1 MKVDKSIRGATTLG
15 FALVAAT
22 LLAANEPEHHEE
34 PAHAAPAKPAVA
46 HAPAAHA
53 PGGTHGAPAEVEDPH
68 GASHDSHDAHGS
80 SPKVAPTHGE
90 DHPVGHGEAA
100 TKPGDHGSESEGHG
114 DEEGGTPA
122 HDSPPAA
129 GHGAA
134 GGHGAV
140 ADHGTGS
147 GHAKAGKGHAVDP
160 AVERERALRKKR
172 QEEADSGR
180 LSGVLPRNAVIW
192 KPRKKSKPLY
202 LESDVVVGPGQVLE
216 IGEGTVVHI
225 ASRDRAPL
233 GAGDWAD
240 SQFVSLIV
248 RGGTLRILG
257 TRERPVR
264 FIPGRPGKGARW
276 GGILVEDTR
285 SRSQFD
291 LSWVDLPAALQGIVF
306 DRAAGSVRH
315 AVISDGN
322 IGILAKGGSA
332 PEILHSVVARQ
343 KVAGLHSERS
353 GVLVRASL
361 FLDNAG
367 PGARFDGVGLARL
380 ENNAFW
386 NNAAGD
392 LLRAPPGTGGW
403 KTDSVVAP
411 DAYGNVRAH
420 PVLRSSA
427 LHRALLAKR
436 EDSLRTAPIWRRR
449 LPEPPP
455 GAGPWALSPFSPLLD
470 RGSRLPLCRDS
481 DGSACDIGLWGGRD

>member
-1 MKVDKSIRGATTLG
+1 MKVDKSIRGAATLG

-22 LLAANEPEHHEE
+22 LVAANEPAHHEE
-34 PAHAAPAKPAVA
+34 PAHGAPAPTSEGHGPAA
-46 HAPAAHA
+46 KSSGAAHGAEGHAPAAPKASPSGHDA
-53 PGGTHGAPAEVEDPH
+53 HVPVPQGEHGATPDPH
-68 GASHDSHDAHGS
+68 GA
-80 SPKVAPTHGE
+80 
-90 DHPVGHGEAA
+90 
-100 TKPGDHGSESEGHG
+100 
-114 DEEGGTPA
+114 EEGGTPSHGA
-122 HDSPPAA
+122 PAA
-129 GHGAA
+129 EAHGAGGSDPAAAADHGSA
-134 GGHGAV
+134 GGHGK
-140 ADHGTGS
+140 G
-147 GHAKAGKGHAVDP
+147 AKAHAVDP

-180 LSGVLPRNAVIW
+180 LSGILPRNAVIW
-192 KPRKKSKPLY
+192 KPGKKSKPLF

-216 IGEGTVVHI
+216 IAEGTVVHV
-225 ASRDRAPL
+225 AARDRAPM

-264 FIPGRPGKGARW
+264 FIPGKPGKGARW
-276 GGILVEDTR
+276 GGIHVEDTR

-291 LSWVDLPAALQGIVF
+291 LSWVDIPAALQGIVF

-315 AVISDGN
+315 AVIADGN

-343 KVAGLHSERS
+343 RVAGLHSERS

-392 LLRAPPGTGGW
+392 LVRAPPGTGGW
-403 KTDSVVAP
+403 KTDSVIAP
-411 DAYGNVRAH
+411 DLYGNVRAN
-420 PVLRSSA
+420 PVLRTST
-427 LHRALLAKR
+427 LHRALQAKR

-449 LPEPPP
+449 LPDPPP
-455 GAGPWALSPFSPLLD
+455 GSGPWALSPFSPLLD
-470 RGSRLPLCRDS
+470 RGSRSPLCRDS

>member
-1 MKVDKSIRGATTLG
+1 MMSDKSIRWAASLG
-15 FALVAAT
+15 WGLVAAT
-22 LLAANEPEHHEE
+22 LVAANEPDHHEE
-34 PAHAAPAKPAVA
+34 HPPAAPAKSAESS
-46 HAPAAHA
+46 HAPSAGHGTAAT
-53 PGGTHGAPAEVEDPH
+53 PEHGAGMDPH
-68 GASHDSHDAHGS
+68 GA
-80 SPKVAPTHGE
+80 
-90 DHPVGHGEAA
+90 
-100 TKPGDHGSESEGHG
+100 
-114 DEEGGTPA
+114 EEGGTPA
-122 HDSPPAA
+122 HGAPSTEAHGTAAADHPAA
-129 GHGAA
+129 SGHGSAGGHTSA
-134 GGHGAV
+134 GGHGK
-140 ADHGTGS
+140 D
-147 GHAKAGKGHAVDP
+147 AKAHAVDP

-180 LSGVLPRNAVIW
+180 LSGVLPRNSVVW
-192 KPRKKSKPLY
+192 KARKKPKPLY

-216 IGEGTVVHI
+216 IGEGTIVHV
-225 ASRDRAPL
+225 AARDRAPL
-233 GAGDWAD
+233 GAGDWVD

-264 FIPGRPGKGARW
+264 FIPGKSGKGARW
-276 GGILVEDTR
+276 GGIHVENTR
-285 SRSQFD
+285 LRSQFD

-343 KVAGLHSERS
+343 QVAGLHSERS
-353 GVLVRASL
+353 GVLVRGSL

-367 PGARFDGVGLARL
+367 SGARFDGVGLARL

-392 LLRAPPGTGGW
+392 LVRAPPGTGGW

-411 DAYGNVRAH
+411 DLYGNVRAN
-420 PVLRSSA
+420 PVLRTSA
-427 LHRALLAKR
+427 LHRALQAKR

-449 LPEPPP
+449 LPDPPP
-455 GAGPWALSPFSPLLD
+455 GSGPWALSPFSPLLD
-470 RGSRLPLCRDS
+470 RGSRSPLCRDT